1 MEGRA
6 TPYTLP
12 RPLISAHCLTV
23 TAYLPS
29 MDPFLLL
36 SRAAVIA
43 LAAWLWW
50 WGRRQANENARLR
63 EEVESLRDE
72 LEKNQGPAIDG

>member
-1 MEGRA
+1 
-6 TPYTLP
+6 
-12 RPLISAHCLTV
+12 
-23 TAYLPS
+23 

-43 LAAWLWW
+43 LASWLWW